1 MLKPF
6 LTANWRYLAMLNFA
20 VDPKILAPHVPVG
33 TELDFH
39 HDKTYLSVV
48 GFLFYHTIVCGLPV
62 PRHRNFE
69 EVNLRFYVRKQ
80 SVRLAPDTWRRGVVF
95 IRELVPKIAIAV
107 TARVFYGEPYVAL
120 PMRSEVEDRDGI
132 VRVKYEW
139 RRGNKWEHLA
149 MDAHGEAQSYA
160 VGSHEEFITEHYW
173 GYTARTRHAV
183 AGERRRS
190 ERTSEYRVEHP
201 RWKIWPAD
209 SFELKAD
216 IATLYGE
223 KFLEPL
229 TAKPVSAF
237 IADGSYVEVQRR
249 TIEP

>member
-20 VDPKILAPHVPVG
+20 VDPKILAPHVPAG
-33 TELDFH
+33 TE
-39 HDKTYLSVV
+39 
-48 GFLFYHTIVCGLPV
+48 
-62 PRHRNFE
+62 
-69 EVNLRFYVRKQ
+69 
-80 SVRLAPDTWRRGVVF
+80 
-95 IRELVPKIAIAV
+95 
-107 TARVFYGEPYVAL
+107 RVFYGEPYVAL

-149 MDAHGEAQSYA
+149 MTAHGEAQSCA
-160 VGSHEEFITEHYW
+160 LGSHEEFITEHHW
-173 GYTARTRHAV
+173 GYTARACHAV
-183 AGERRRS
+183 AGARRRS

-216 IATLYGE
+216 I
-223 KFLEPL
+223 
-229 TAKPVSAF
+229 
-237 IADGSYVEVQRR
+237 
-249 TIEP
+249 

>member
-20 VDPKILAPHVPVG
+20 VDSKILAPHVPAG
-33 TELDFH
+33 TEIDFH
-39 HDKTYLSVV
+39 EDKTYLSVV
-48 GFLFYHTIVCGLPV
+48 GFLFYHTIVCDLPI

-69 EVNLRFYVRKQ
+69 EVNLRFYVRKK
-80 SVRLAPDTWRRGVVF
+80 SADTWRRGVVF

-107 TARVFYGEPYVAL
+107 TARVFYGEPYLAL
-120 PMRSEVEDRDGI
+120 PMRSKVEDKDGI
-132 VRVKYEW
+132 VRAKYEW

-149 MDAHGEAQSYA
+149 MDAHGEAQSCA
-160 VGSHEEFITEHYW
+160 LGSHEQFITEHYW
-173 GYTARTRHAV
+173 GYTARARHAV

-190 ERTSEYRVEHP
+190 ERTSEYRIEHP

-223 KFLEPL
+223 KFVEPL
-229 TAKPVSAF
+229 RAKPVSAF
-237 IADGSYVEVQRR
+237 IADGSHVEVQRR
-249 TIEP
+249 TTEP